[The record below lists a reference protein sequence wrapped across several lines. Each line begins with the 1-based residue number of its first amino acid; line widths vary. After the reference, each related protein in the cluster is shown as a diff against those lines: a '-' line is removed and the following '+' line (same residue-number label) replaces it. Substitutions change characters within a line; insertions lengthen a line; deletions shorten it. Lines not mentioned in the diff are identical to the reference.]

1 MAGNSGG
8 TEIIL
13 EESVSGTNNKILD
26 LLESKK
32 AMLITLGK
40 QQGLG
45 NTQLRFLELDCDKR
59 QNHELAE
66 NKQTNICMHVILQ
79 NVSEAT

>member
-1 MAGNSGG
+1 MAGNGG
-8 TEIIL
+8 GREINL

-26 LLESKK
+26 LLDSKK

-45 NTQLRFLELDCDKR
+45 TL
-59 QNHELAE
+59 
-66 NKQTNICMHVILQ
+66 
-79 NVSEAT
+79 S